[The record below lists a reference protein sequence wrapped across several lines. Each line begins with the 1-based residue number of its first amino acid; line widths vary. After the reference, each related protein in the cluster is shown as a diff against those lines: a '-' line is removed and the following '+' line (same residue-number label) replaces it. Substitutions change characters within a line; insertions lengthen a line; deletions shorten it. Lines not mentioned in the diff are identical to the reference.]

1 MAEERNVGLARAT
14 DTTLDAPAT
23 GTATSDE
30 SSTKEDLQRRMEQA
44 RESITQTVSEIKDTV
59 ATQYQSV
66 VESLDWREQYKRRP
80 VALSLGAVGVG
91 LLVGYGV
98 TSMFKGDGRD
108 DDDYDYEEM
117 DTDGYDYDVPATY
130 GGQAVSSPPAR
141 SLGAMQ
147 TRSYAAAPAA
157 MAAPSSSS
165 ASQQSY
171 ADTTEQ
177 KDDSPGL
184 LERFKGTTA
193 YDRLMQE
200 VSTLGGRAVD
210 ELSNTAQNVV
220 LPMLLSKVKD
230 MVGIDLNTQKKQ
242 AERSKLES
250 QTSQAHAAGVRSSQE
265 TAERQQD
272 AAQDS

>member
-14 DTTLDAPAT
+14 DTALDAPAT
-23 GTATSDE
+23 GSATTDE
-30 SSTKEDLQRRMEQA
+30 GLSKEDLQRRMEQA
-44 RESITQTVSEIKDTV
+44 RESITQTVSDIKDTV

-80 VALSLGAVGVG
+80 VAFSLGAAGVG

-108 DDDYDYEEM
+108 DDYNYEEM

-130 GGQAVSSPPAR
+130 GGQAVSSPSAKR
-141 SLGAMQ
+141 LGAMQ
-147 TRSYAAAPAA
+147 TRSYAAAPA
-157 MAAPSSSS
+157 MAAASVSS

-171 ADTTEQ
+171 SDSNEQ

-242 AERSKLES
+242 AVRSKLES
-250 QTSQAHAAGVRSSQE
+250 ETSKAHAAGVRSSQE

-272 AAQDS
+272 TAEENQ

>member
-14 DTTLDAPAT
+14 DTALDAPAA
-23 GTATSDE
+23 GSATNDE
-30 SSTKEDLQRRMEQA
+30 GLSKEDLQRRMEQA

-80 VALSLGAVGVG
+80 VAFSLGAAGVG

-108 DDDYDYEEM
+108 DEDDYDYEEM
-117 DTDGYDYDVPATY
+117 DTDGYDYDVPSTY
-130 GGQAVSSPPAR
+130 SGQAVSSPSAKR
-141 SLGAMQ
+141 LGAMQ
-147 TRSYAAAPAA
+147 TRSYAAAPA
-157 MAAPSSSS
+157 MAASSI
-165 ASQQSY
+165 ADERTQSG
-171 ADTTEQ
+171 DEQ

-220 LPMLLSKVKD
+220 LPMLLTKVKD
-230 MVGIDLNTQKKQ
+230 MIGIDLNTQKKQ

-250 QTSQAHAAGVRSSQE
+250 QTSKAHAEGVRSSQD

-272 AAQDS
+272 AAEDNK